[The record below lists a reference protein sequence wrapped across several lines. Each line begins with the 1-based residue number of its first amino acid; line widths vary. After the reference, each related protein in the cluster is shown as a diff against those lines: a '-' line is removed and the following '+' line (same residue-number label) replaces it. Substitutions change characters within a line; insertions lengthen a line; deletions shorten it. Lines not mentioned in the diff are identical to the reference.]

1 MASPFRK
8 EKAEGEYMLIGL
20 TGHSGAGKS
29 TVAALFERAGY
40 RVIDCDALVHSLYE
54 DPRYA
59 ALVAESFGNEY
70 LADGKVDRKKLGA
83 LVFSDEKALHKLN
96 ETVSPFIMS
105 SVMAHIEKAKSEG
118 VPTVLDAPLL
128 FEYGLERC
136 CESVI
141 AVVCDIETAV
151 KRLSVRDGRSE
162 TELRARLSS
171 QHDAAFFRIHCDYI
185 LENNGDEETLARNF
199 YDMEGRLAIRF

>member
-1 MASPFRK
+1 
-8 EKAEGEYMLIGL
+8 MLIGL

-29 TVAALFERAGY
+29 TVAALFEKAGY

-54 DPRYA
+54 DPHYA

-70 LADGKVDRKKLGA
+70 LCGGKVDRKKLGA

-105 SVMAHIEKAKSEG
+105 SITAHIKKAKSEG
-118 VPTVLDAPLL
+118 VPTILDAPLL
-128 FEYGLERC
+128 FEYGLDRYC
-136 CESVI
+136 DSVVG
-141 AVVCDIETAV
+141 VVCDTETAV
-151 KRLSVRDGRSE
+151 KRLAARDGRSE
-162 TELRARLSS
+162 DELRTRLAS

-185 LENNGDEETLARNF
+185 LENNGTTEALAATF